1 MYFSSCSS
9 ETKCKYLFGIIDFL
23 KALISFYD
31 IPDLISFCSISEIA
45 AASSCFKKFK
55 SSNVLAV

>member
-9 ETKCKYLFGIIDFL
+9 ETRCKYFLETTDFF
-23 KALISFYD
+23 KKLISSFD
-31 IPDLISFCSISEIA
+31 IPDLISFCFISTVV

-55 SSNVLAV
+55 SSSVLAL